1 MTTATAKSRARAKK
15 ATQKKGSATKPTKP
29 DANDRASRRARQ
41 LAERNARYE
50 GLKASL
56 NSKLRRRA
64 RSTQEIDQDE
74 CRRMESEIIRVE
86 HEQLH
91 AQDHLIEMVP
101 PGFFDGKRDLS
112 KTFTVIAKNIEDS
125 LVKSGAE
132 AGIDY
137 TYLDLYKLAAPFIL
151 VMFQDKDADEIGF
164 DAENF

>member
-29 DANDRASRRARQ
+29 GDERATRRKRQ
-41 LAERNARYE
+41 LEKLNTEFEQRKAQIKSQIKKLDITTEK
-50 GLKASL
+50 GL
-56 NSKLRRRA
+56 
-64 RSTQEIDQDE
+64 E
-74 CRRMESEIIRVE
+74 ESNHLETLLTRVA
-86 HEQLH
+86 HAQLH

-125 LVKSGAE
+125 LVKAGAE
-132 AGIDY
+132 AGVDY

-151 VMFQDKDADEIGF
+151 VMFQDKDADEISF
-164 DAENF
+164 DADNF